1 MLCVGLNLTLNI
13 VFVNYIIKFFFFQVY
28 PSKIF
33 ARMFQVQLRYFQ
45 YVLSLAILVGVVLSE
60 DALITACFV
69 GLTLI
74 WLTEMLLAQFDINT
88 EKYWVILILLMLS
101 FLSIVSESIISPTK
115 SIVLLLG
122 FILASLLY
130 FLIQTDI
137 NIYKVGNA
145 LMVLVVTFL
154 VNGFFV
160 GESFQENIY
169 YVSYLYLL
177 LLFLKTFATFLN
189 IQFSNFQF
197 FFNFFTVLI
206 VFFGVSSFYDN
217 VFLDNLLAATST
229 ALFTTFI
236 TFMITK
242 VRFEYELTT
251 YLSTQIY
258 IFDFLFAFTAA
269 LYFVDSINVVKG
281 LF

>member
-1 MLCVGLNLTLNI
+1 MLCVGINLTLNI

-33 ARMFQVQLRYFQ
+33 ARMLQVQLRYFQ
-45 YVLSLAILVGVVLSE
+45 YVLSLAILVGVILTE
-60 DALITACFV
+60 NALITACFV

>member
-1 MLCVGLNLTLNI
+1 MLCVGFNLTLNI
-13 VFVNYIIKFFFFQVY
+13 VFFNYIIKFFFFQVY

-45 YVLSLAILVGVVLSE
+45 YVLSLAILVGVILTE

-101 FLSIVSESIISPTK
+101 FLSVVSESVISSTK

-145 LMVLVVTFL
+145 LMVLVVAFL

-269 LYFVDSINVVKG
+269 LYFVDSINVVNG

>member
-1 MLCVGLNLTLNI
+1 MFCVCFNLTLNI

-45 YVLSLAILVGVVLSE
+45 YVLSLAILIGVILTE

-88 EKYWVILILLMLS
+88 EKYWVVLILLMLS
-101 FLSIVSESIISPTK
+101 FLSVVSESIISPTK

-122 FILASLLY
+122 FILASLTY

-160 GESFQENIY
+160 GESFQENID

-269 LYFVDSINVVKG
+269 LYFVDSINVVNG

>member
-1 MLCVGLNLTLNI
+1 MLCVGINLTLNI

-45 YVLSLAILVGVVLSE
+45 YVLSLAILVGVILTE

-137 NIYKVGNA
+137 NIYKVGNV
-145 LMVLVVTFL
+145 LMVLVITFL

-217 VFLDNLLAATST
+217 VFLNNLLAAIST

-269 LYFVDSINVVKG
+269 LYFVDSINVVNG

>member
-1 MLCVGLNLTLNI
+1 
-13 VFVNYIIKFFFFQVY
+13 
-28 PSKIF
+28 
-33 ARMFQVQLRYFQ
+33 
-45 YVLSLAILVGVVLSE
+45 
-60 DALITACFV
+60 
-69 GLTLI
+69 
-74 WLTEMLLAQFDINT
+74 
-88 EKYWVILILLMLS
+88 
-101 FLSIVSESIISPTK
+101 
-115 SIVLLLG
+115 
-122 FILASLLY
+122 
-130 FLIQTDI
+130 
-137 NIYKVGNA
+137 
-145 LMVLVVTFL
+145 MVLVVTFL

-269 LYFVDSINVVKG
+269 LYFVDSINVVNG

>member
-1 MLCVGLNLTLNI
+1 MLCVGINLTLNI

-45 YVLSLAILVGVVLSE
+45 YVLSLAILVGVILTE
-60 DALITACFV
+60 NALITACFV
-69 GLTLI
+69 GLSLI

-88 EKYWVILILLMLS
+88 EKYWVILILLLLS
-101 FLSIVSESIISPTK
+101 FLSVVSESIISPTK

-269 LYFVDSINVVKG
+269 LYFVDSINVVNG

>member
-1 MLCVGLNLTLNI
+1 MLCVGFNLTLNI

-45 YVLSLAILVGVVLSE
+45 YVLSLAILVGVILTE

-88 EKYWVILILLMLS
+88 EKYWVVLILLMLS
-101 FLSIVSESIISPTK
+101 FLSVVSESIISPTK
-115 SIVLLLG
+115 TIVLLLG
-122 FILASLLY
+122 FILASLTY

-269 LYFVDSINVVKG
+269 LYFVDSINVVNG

>member
-1 MLCVGLNLTLNI
+1 MLCVGINLTLNI

-45 YVLSLAILVGVVLSE
+45 YVLSLAILVGVILTE
-60 DALITACFV
+60 NALITACFV

-88 EKYWVILILLMLS
+88 EKYWVILILLLLS
-101 FLSIVSESIISPTK
+101 FLSVVSESIISPTK

-269 LYFVDSINVVKG
+269 LYFVDSINVVNG

>member
-45 YVLSLAILVGVVLSE
+45 YVLSLAILVGVILTE
-60 DALITACFV
+60 NALITACFV
-69 GLTLI
+69 GLSLI

-88 EKYWVILILLMLS
+88 EKYWVILILLLLS
-101 FLSIVSESIISPTK
+101 FLSVVSESIISPKK

>member
-1 MLCVGLNLTLNI
+1 MLCVGFNLTLNI
-13 VFVNYIIKFFFFQVY
+13 VRVNYIIKFFFFQVY

-45 YVLSLAILVGVVLSE
+45 YVLSLAILVGVILSE

-101 FLSIVSESIISPTK
+101 FLSVVSESIISQTK

-122 FILASLLY
+122 FILASLIY

-269 LYFVDSINVVKG
+269 LYFVDSINVVNG

>member
-1 MLCVGLNLTLNI
+1 MLCVGINLTLNI

-45 YVLSLAILVGVVLSE
+45 YVLSLAILVGVILTE
-60 DALITACFV
+60 NALITACFV

-88 EKYWVILILLMLS
+88 EKYWVILILLLLS
-101 FLSIVSESIISPTK
+101 FLSVVSESIISPKK

-269 LYFVDSINVVKG
+269 LYFVDSINVVNG

>member
-1 MLCVGLNLTLNI
+1 MLCVGINLTLNI

-45 YVLSLAILVGVVLSE
+45 YVLSLAILVGVILTE

-88 EKYWVILILLMLS
+88 EKYWVILTLLLLS
-101 FLSIVSESIISPTK
+101 FLSVVSESIIPPTK

-137 NIYKVGNA
+137 NIYKVGNV

>member
-45 YVLSLAILVGVVLSE
+45 YVLSLAILVGVILTE

-88 EKYWVILILLMLS
+88 EKYWVILILLLLS
-101 FLSIVSESIISPTK
+101 FLSVVSESIIPPTK

-217 VFLDNLLAATST
+217 VFLNNLLAAIST

>member
-45 YVLSLAILVGVVLSE
+45 YVLSLAILVGVILTE
-60 DALITACFV
+60 NALITACFV

-88 EKYWVILILLMLS
+88 EKYWVILILLLLS
-101 FLSIVSESIISPTK
+101 FLSVVSESIISPKK

-269 LYFVDSINVVKG
+269 LYFVDSINVVNG

>member
-1 MLCVGLNLTLNI
+1 MLCVGFNLTLNI
-13 VFVNYIIKFFFFQVY
+13 VSVNYIIKFFFFQVY
-28 PSKIF
+28 RSKIF
-33 ARMFQVQLRYFQ
+33 ARMLQVQLRYFQ
-45 YVLSLAILVGVVLSE
+45 YVLSLAILVGVILTE

-88 EKYWVILILLMLS
+88 EKYWVILILLLLS
-101 FLSIVSESIISPTK
+101 FLSVVSESIISPKK

-269 LYFVDSINVVKG
+269 LYFVDSINVVNG

>member
-1 MLCVGLNLTLNI
+1 MLCVGINLTLNI

-33 ARMFQVQLRYFQ
+33 ARMLQVQLRYFQ
-45 YVLSLAILVGVVLSE
+45 YVLSLAILVGVILTE

-122 FILASLLY
+122 FIVASLLY

-137 NIYKVGNA
+137 NIYKVGNV

-269 LYFVDSINVVKG
+269 LYFVDSINVVNG